1 MRPPRRATADRT
13 RRQKVERTTAQIVK
27 ATCPDCG
34 DKIALRSTVRMG
46 QKVVCPNCDAE
57 LEVVETE
64 PVELD
69 WAYDDDFDDDDDEE
83 ED

>member
-1 MRPPRRATADRT
+1 MEEAVG
-13 RRQKVERTTAQIVK
+13 KIVR

-34 DKIALRSTVRMG
+34 DKIALRGEIRMG
-46 QKVVCPNCDAE
+46 KKVVCPNCDAE

-69 WAYDDDFDDDDDEE
+69 WAYDDDLDSKEEE
-83 ED
+83 EDW

>member
-1 MRPPRRATADRT
+1 VEKTAGL
-13 RRQKVERTTAQIVK
+13 IVR

-34 DKIALRSTVRMG
+34 DKIALRGTIRMG

-69 WAYDDDFDDDDDEE
+69 WVYDDDLDSDDQEE
-83 ED
+83 NW